1 MLLFCLLLSLFKLSN
16 HTILHPSLHTLKAKA
31 ILRHCASDH
40 IFLSLFLKNILKFNL
55 WLCWVWTFPSCGEP
69 WLLLFGPW
77 ALQRGFSS
85 GEPAAR
91 GIFPDQGWDPCPLQ
105 WRVDSYPLYHQG
117 RPLLLFQTPLSP
129 GGRAGPG
136 GGGSERSDL

>member
-1 MLLFCLLLSLFKLSN
+1 MLFCLLLSLFKLSN

-91 GIFPDQGWDPCPLQ
+91 GIFPDQGWDPLARGFLSTVPPGKSPPFISNSTVP
-105 WRVDSYPLYHQG
+105 WRKGGAGWG
-117 RPLLLFQTPLSP
+117 RL
-129 GGRAGPG
+129 RKK
-136 GGGSERSDL
+136 